1 MRKNLKTLGV
11 AVGGLALALG
21 GSTVAVAHPQGEV
34 SAQVSCY
41 GGASSFSKASG
52 RHTTSVFRT
61 STRCNGINIKMS
73 SSGNGRYVKVCF
85 KLSSGSFDCQS
96 DYKWAP
102 SGSWKVIA
110 TDVRDIQEFVF
121 FFQTTGSASGSYAA

>member
-1 MRKNLKTLGV
+1 MRKNLKKLAV
-11 AVGGLALALG
+11 AAGGLGLVLG
-21 GSTVAVAHPQGEV
+21 GSTVAVAAPQGDV
-34 SAQVSCY
+34 STQVSCY

-61 STRCNGINIKMS
+61 STRCNDINLKMGS
-73 SSGNGRYVKVCF
+73 SGRYVKVCF

-110 TDVRDIQEFVF
+110 TNVRDYQEFVF
-121 FFQTTGSASGSYAA
+121 FFQSTGSASGSYAA

>member
-1 MRKNLKTLGV
+1 MQKNLKTLAV
-11 AVGGLALALG
+11 AASGLALALG
-21 GSTVAVAHPQGEV
+21 GSTVAVAAPQGEV

-41 GGASSFSKASG
+41 DGASSFSKASG
-52 RHTTSVFRT
+52 RYTTSVFKT
-61 STRCNGINIKMS
+61 STRCGDINLKMGS
-73 SSGNGRYVKVCF
+73 SGRYVKVCF

-110 TDVRDIQEFVF
+110 TDVRDSQEFVF
-121 FFQTTGSASGSYAA
+121 FFQTTDSSSGSYAA

>member
-1 MRKNLKTLGV
+1 MRKNLKTLAV

-21 GSTVAVAHPQGEV
+21 GSTVAVANPQGDV

-41 GGASSFSKASG
+41 DGASSFSKASG

-61 STRCNGINIKMS
+61 STRCNDINIKMS
-73 SSGNGRYVKVCF
+73 SGGRYVKVCF

-110 TDVRDIQEFVF
+110 TDVRDFQEFVF
-121 FFQTTGSASGSYAA
+121 FFDSTSSASGSYAA